1 MTGRSANNFEQ
12 VCVPSRRKALLS
24 IGAGLLLA
32 AGAFG
37 ADVAHAA
44 DAIGAEAF
52 VRQNIDRGYAILNNA
67 SLPDEQRRAQFRQFM
82 LTLTDT
88 RRIGLFTLGPY
99 VNRASKD
106 EIEQFVQ
113 AFTDYAVAVYETRLG
128 KYKGQTLKVTGSQS
142 RAADDV
148 IVTADV
154 VNPAEPNGP
163 VYKASF
169 RVRKDAGAKLIVTDL
184 QIEGIWLALSQ
195 RSDFTGFLQ
204 QHNGR
209 IADLIADLK
218 RQTGVLYSGATQAS
232 AR

>member
-1 MTGRSANNFEQ
+1 MTGRSSHILGQDFL
-12 VCVPSRRKALLS
+12 PSRRHVLVWA
-24 IGAGLLLA
+24 GAGVLCLTGL
-32 AGAFG
+32 FG
-37 ADVAHAA
+37 SGSAHAA

-52 VRQNIDRGYAILNNA
+52 VRQSIDRGYAILNNT
-67 SLPDEQRRAQFRQFM
+67 SLSDDQRRAQFRQFM
-82 LTLTDT
+82 LGLTDT
-88 RRIGLFTLGPY
+88 RRIALFTLGPY

-106 EIEQFVQ
+106 EVENFVQ
-113 AFTDYAVAVYETRLG
+113 AFTDYAVAVYEARLG
-128 KYKGQTLKVTGSQS
+128 KYKGQTLKVTGSQQRS
-142 RAADDV
+142 ADDV

-169 RVRKDAGAKLIVTDL
+169 RVRRDAGGRMIVTDL

-209 IADLIADLK
+209 IADLIGDLK
-218 RQTGVLYSGATQAS
+218 RQTDMLHSGATQAR
-232 AR
+232 AG

>member
-1 MTGRSANNFEQ
+1 MTGRFLNDFEQ
-12 VCVPSRRKALLS
+12 SLAPSRRKALLL
-24 IGAGLLLA
+24 IGAGLLFA

-37 ADVAHAA
+37 GDTAFAA

-52 VRQNIDRGYAILNNA
+52 VRQNIDRGYAILNSTTLSN
-67 SLPDEQRRAQFRQFM
+67 EQRRAQFRQFM
-82 LTLTDT
+82 LNVTDT
-88 RRIGLFTLGPY
+88 RRIALFTLGPY
-99 VNRASKD
+99 VNRAPKD
-106 EIEQFVQ
+106 EVEAFAT
-113 AFTDYAVAVYETRLG
+113 AFTDYAVAVYEARLG
-128 KYKGQTLKVTGSQS
+128 KYKGQTLKVTGSQQ

-154 VNPAEPNGP
+154 INPSDANAP

-169 RVRKDAGAKLIVTDL
+169 RVRKDGGAKLIVTDL

-209 IADLIADLK
+209 LADLIGDLK
-218 RQTGVLYSGATQAS
+218 RQTDMLLSGGTQAS
-232 AR
+232 R